1 MRRPPT
7 PLAPPSGR
15 ERAAQNSPTS
25 RNGAEPLASGRSPNP
40 TFVYRSPPARNER
53 PQAPRTRDQPGRPII
68 GLGTASDAAAT
79 SPRPLEMLHATRYCM
94 RVIHGG
100 RTDNRMPRPKKSQLR
115 PYEDDR
121 PDLDQPF
128 TAAQAPTTIDFG
140 RKPGEPMMERKVV
153 KFRMRADTLARV
165 RRRAKAQ
172 GLRAH
177 VVFAR
182 LLEAYGNREVDL
194 QPHPS
199 GIKVVPHRTTFT
211 NPDNPS
217 NR

>member
-1 MRRPPT
+1 M
-7 PLAPPSGR
+7 
-15 ERAAQNSPTS
+15 
-25 RNGAEPLASGRSPNP
+25 ASGRSPNP
-40 TFVYRSPPARNER
+40 TFDHRSTQRGTRGRKPLGPETSQAGRSPAQEKPER
-53 PQAPRTRDQPGRPII
+53 RSSRP
-68 GLGTASDAAAT
+68 SY
-79 SPRPLEMLHATRYCM
+79 RHLEMLRVTRYCM
-94 RVIHGG
+94 RVIHDG

-199 GIKVVPHRTTFT
+199 GIKVVPHRTTFA

>member
-1 MRRPPT
+1 
-7 PLAPPSGR
+7 
-15 ERAAQNSPTS
+15 
-25 RNGAEPLASGRSPNP
+25 
-40 TFVYRSPPARNER
+40 
-53 PQAPRTRDQPGRPII
+53 
-68 GLGTASDAAAT
+68 
-79 SPRPLEMLHATRYCM
+79 
-94 RVIHGG
+94 
-100 RTDNRMPRPKKSQLR
+100 MPRPKKSQLR

-153 KFRMRADTLARV
+153 KFRMRADTLDRV

-177 VVFAR
+177 VVLAR

>member
-1 MRRPPT
+1 
-7 PLAPPSGR
+7 
-15 ERAAQNSPTS
+15 
-25 RNGAEPLASGRSPNP
+25 
-40 TFVYRSPPARNER
+40 
-53 PQAPRTRDQPGRPII
+53 
-68 GLGTASDAAAT
+68 
-79 SPRPLEMLHATRYCM
+79 M
-94 RVIHGG
+94 RVIHIG

-199 GIKVVPHRTTFT
+199 GIKVVPHRTTFA

>member
-1 MRRPPT
+1 
-7 PLAPPSGR
+7 
-15 ERAAQNSPTS
+15 
-25 RNGAEPLASGRSPNP
+25 
-40 TFVYRSPPARNER
+40 
-53 PQAPRTRDQPGRPII
+53 
-68 GLGTASDAAAT
+68 
-79 SPRPLEMLHATRYCM
+79 MLHVTRYCM
-94 RVIHGG
+94 RVIHDG
-100 RTDNRMPRPKKSQLR
+100 RTDNRMPRPKNSQLR

-194 QPHPS
+194 QPYPS
-199 GIKVVPHRTTFT
+199 GIKVVPHRTTFA